1 MSTAVGDI
9 AELLDVDVDQ
19 FAGALSLVAADDLAG
34 EPGPSGEAGSA
45 GGGLG
50 RHGPSRRVWPGSVR
64 CVRGRACFGDVGDGP
79 ARADALDEETSAVVR
94 HPGIGVGR
102 EYLFGPQP
110 SRRSDEE
117 GVGLAQAGHVHAGL
131 P

>member
-1 MSTAVGDI
+1 MRCCQGAARAVIQSCVAFGSSAPDP
-9 AELLDVDVDQ
+9 
-19 FAGALSLVAADDLAG
+19 LV
-34 EPGPSGEAGSA
+34 
-45 GGGLG
+45 GGGAG
-50 RHGPSRRVWPGSVR
+50 DSRFV
-64 CVRGRACFGDVGDGP
+64 GDVGDGP